1 MSAEISRQALIRY
14 VALAYLEPATYTVRD
29 SDLGPVGESAMER

>member
-14 VALAYLEPATYTVRD
+14 VALAYLEPAYTVRD